1 MHATSGLT
9 DPNPDFVRPK
19 SNIRAVKSAAKS
31 LCSSWGIQFAVS
43 WIISTLQHYPE
54 IAIFLTLAV
63 GFAIGGIKFGKF
75 SLGNVTGVLI
85 AGVLIGQ
92 INISI
97 SPNVKS
103 VFFLMFLF
111 AVGYSVGPQFFRGL
125 KSDGLPQVLFAVVL
139 CVACLLSAFAAAKLA
154 GYNVGQAAGLLS
166 GACTISA
173 VLGVATDSINQLGIS
188 DDQKHAFLA
197 TMPVAY
203 AVTYLYGT
211 AGSAW
216 FLASMGPKIL
226 RVNLQ
231 KECADYEAKMGG
243 KLEGG
248 DLSAYRK
255 LTTRAFSVA
264 QGSRWVGKTI
274 ADYESQFTMPRVFVA
289 RIRQK
294 GKVCEPE
301 LSLVIQSGD
310 VLGLAGPREV
320 ILQQQASI
328 GPEHDDHELFD
339 FPIEVLDV
347 VLTNKAFAGMTLIEL
362 RESAV
367 GKQARNVF
375 LRKLMRAGQEMPL
388 NAGTKIDRGDVLQLV
403 GATRDVERVAKAIG
417 YADRPTD
424 QTDIVFM
431 GIGIVL
437 GALVGAIVIHF
448 GNVPL
453 SLSTSG
459 GALIAG
465 LVCGWL
471 RSVNRTFGRIPG
483 PALWVFNQIGLT
495 TFIAVVGLTT
505 GPSFVAG
512 LKAAGISL
520 FLWGVFVTTLP
531 FVIGLLSGKYIFK
544 MHPGILLGA
553 CAGARTTTAALGAIQ
568 DEAHSQVPALGYTI
582 TYAVGNTLLII
593 WGVVIVLM
601 MK

>member
-1 MHATSGLT
+1 MH
-9 DPNPDFVRPK
+9 
-19 SNIRAVKSAAKS
+19 
-31 LCSSWGIQFAVS
+31 
-43 WIISTLQHYPE
+43 WIIETLQRFPE

-75 SLGNVTGVLI
+75 SLGNVTGVLV

-139 CVACLLSAFAAAKLA
+139 CVACLLSTFVAAKLA

-173 VLGVATDSINQLGIS
+173 VLGVASDSINQLGIP
-188 DDQKHAFLA
+188 DDQKQAFIKAL
-197 TMPVAY
+197 PVAY
-203 AVTYLYGT
+203 AVSYLFGT

-216 FLASMGPKIL
+216 FLASAGPKLL
-226 RVNLQ
+226 RVNLA
-231 KECADYEAKMGG
+231 KECADYETKMGG
-243 KLEGG
+243 QLEGG
-248 DLSAYRK
+248 ELSAYRK
-255 LTTRAFSVA
+255 LTTRAFRVNE
-264 QGSRWVGKTI
+264 GSRCIGKTI
-274 ADYESQFTMPRVFVA
+274 AEYESQFTIPRVFVV
-289 RIRQK
+289 RIRQQS
-294 GKVCEPE
+294 KVCEPE
-301 LSLVIQSGD
+301 PNTIIQATD
-310 VLGLAGPREV
+310 ILGLAGPREL
-320 ILQQQASI
+320 ILQQQAVI
-328 GPEHDDHELFD
+328 GPEVEDREVFD
-339 FPIEVLDV
+339 FPVEMLDV
-347 VLTNKAFAGMTLIEL
+347 VLTNKAFVGKTLAEV
-362 RESAV
+362 RESDA
-367 GKQARNVF
+367 GNRARGVF
-375 LRKLMRAGQEMPL
+375 LRKIIRAGQEIPL
-388 NAGTKIDRGDVLQLV
+388 NAGTKVDRGDVLQLV
-403 GATRDVERVAKAIG
+403 GATRDVERVAKNLG

-424 QTDIVFM
+424 NTDIVFM
-431 GIGIVL
+431 GTGIVL
-437 GALVGAIVIHF
+437 GALVGAMVIHF
-448 GNVPL
+448 GKVPI

-512 LKAAGISL
+512 LREAGVSL
-520 FLWGVFVTTLP
+520 FLWGVFVTTVP
-531 FVIGLLSGKYIFK
+531 FVIGLYAGKYLFK

-568 DEAHSQVPALGYTI
+568 DEAQSKVPALGYTI
-582 TYAVGNTLLII
+582 TYAVGNTLLIM
-593 WGVVIVLM
+593 WGVAIVLM